1 MPDLRERFSG
11 LGRPKGQGTVDAL
24 AWAELLAAL
33 GGLVWLI
40 SVVWSGWGAGFG
52 SLLLAAIGPL
62 ALILAVLTGLR
73 QMRQLRDEG
82 DALRSALDALRAM
95 QAQQGA
101 ARILSGGERRPAEPA
116 RRETAERKPA
126 PVEEQP
132 SLALGLSAEPFR
144 PAMSVEDFIKALD
157 FPEGPEDKD
166 GFRALRLALDDPR
179 TAKMIR
185 AAQDVLTLL
194 SQEGIYMDDLM
205 PLTPPAAIW
214 RLFAAG
220 ERGQPVAALG
230 GIRDEEALHLLG
242 KRMKEDPVFRDAC
255 HHFLRTFD
263 KTLAAFEPEA
273 VDGEMEALAHS
284 RSARAFM
291 LIGRVSGTFD

>member
-1 MPDLRERFSG
+1 
-11 LGRPKGQGTVDAL
+11 
-24 AWAELLAAL
+24 
-33 GGLVWLI
+33 
-40 SVVWSGWGAGFG
+40 
-52 SLLLAAIGPL
+52 
-62 ALILAVLTGLR
+62 
-73 QMRQLRDEG
+73 
-82 DALRSALDALRAM
+82 
-95 QAQQGA
+95 
-101 ARILSGGERRPAEPA
+101 
-116 RRETAERKPA
+116 
-126 PVEEQP
+126 
-132 SLALGLSAEPFR
+132 
-144 PAMSVEDFIKALD
+144 MSVEDFIKALD

-194 SQEGIYMDDLM
+194 SQEGIYMDDLA
-205 PLTPPAAIW
+205 PITAPAAIW
-214 RLFAAG
+214 RLFASG

-230 GIRDEEALHLLG
+230 GIHDEEALHQVG